1 MAGCGLGIAGGG
13 RWLREFGWVRGSLG
27 GCADIWVAAREF
39 GWLRGRWAKE
49 LFPVRCSVSEKQEVL
64 SSLLQGAWYR
74 TDRRTIRHP
83 WLACAFLGHPCP
95 KILGFGQKAKNF
107 RLFSKVTADGKK
119 FFRPAVCGRADI
131 KAKTMNLH

>member
-1 MAGCGLGIAGGG
+1 MAAGVWVGA
-13 RWLREFGWVRGSLG
+13 REFEWLRGSLG
-27 GCADIWVAAREF
+27 GCAGVWVAARTF

-49 LFPVRCSVSEKQEVL
+49 LFPVCCSVSEKQEVL